1 MKVIIIYLIVFL
13 YINSLTSQNK
23 FPFYQNKKWFYV
35 DTTMKKV
42 SKKVYAFLFPFQGNY
57 AVAKQND
64 KYGVVDG
71 NENVIISFQY
81 DTIAFNESP
90 PFYCIKNKQTVWLD
104 TKEQPIVMQYG
115 CGQSSSVRF
124 MFPYKKNNKIGLL
137 KFNDNN
143 NQADSLPNIY
153 DKLYEYYGGNAIVKV
168 EKKWGTINSDNKTIT
183 PFILDS
189 IQTDINFSISDKHKL
204 VKYFNQ
210 KTIGFLNTSGV
221 VITKPIYKDSYFT
234 LGQFTLVLT
243 IDNKLV
249 YIDSKGRKY
258 YK

>member
-42 SKKVYAFLFPFQGNY
+42 SKKEYTFLFPFQGNY

-81 DTIAFNESP
+81 DTIAFNENP
-90 PFYCIKNKQTVWLD
+90 PFYCIKNKKEIWLD
-104 TKEQPIVMQYG
+104 IKEQPITMQYG
-115 CGQSSSVRF
+115 CGLSSSVVC

-137 KFNDNN
+137 KFNNN
-143 NQADSLPNIY
+143 NQTDSLPNIY
-153 DKLYEYYGGNAIVKV
+153 DKLYEYYGGIAIVKV
-168 EKKWGTINSDNKTIT
+168 GKKWGAINSDNKIVT

-189 IQTDINFSISDKHKL
+189 IQTDLNFSISDKHKL
-204 VKYFNQ
+204 VKYFKQN
-210 KTIGFLNTSGV
+210 KIGFLNTSGII
-221 VITKPIYKDSYFT
+221 ITKPIYKESYFT
-234 LGQFTLVLT
+234 LGQFTLVRT